1 MVCGAL
7 ATPTWAYRS
16 FVWAKAEVHANE
28 LAKASAKNIELF
40 NLNFIVVS
48 FWVAEIN
55 VE

>member
-1 MVCGAL
+1 VL
-7 ATPTWAYRS
+7 FRS
-16 FVWAKAEVHANE
+16 AAVHANE
-28 LAKASAKNIELF
+28 LAKASATNIELF